1 MFYLNLSG
9 YIILVRLTFTSDVN
23 QVNFKQ
29 LCPLTSSP
37 LACIPLNEMLLNT
50 CYRLCKGYE
59 QYRKMSNKEDV
70 DTEPKAE
77 IESDTK
83 PEDNVAVPEDTE
95 KVEGDDGNLY
105 I

>member
-1 MFYLNLSG
+1 
-9 YIILVRLTFTSDVN
+9 
-23 QVNFKQ
+23 
-29 LCPLTSSP
+29 
-37 LACIPLNEMLLNT
+37 MLLNT

-83 PEDNVAVPEDTE
+83 PEDNVAGPEDTE
-95 KVEGDDGNLY
+95 KVEGDDDVRKKQEHDKLINNDVPTLANKMKAM
-105 I
+105 

>member
-1 MFYLNLSG
+1 
-9 YIILVRLTFTSDVN
+9 
-23 QVNFKQ
+23 
-29 LCPLTSSP
+29 
-37 LACIPLNEMLLNT
+37 MLLNT

-83 PEDNVAVPEDTE
+83 PEDNVAGPEDTE

-105 I
+105 IDKYITAIVFS

>member
-1 MFYLNLSG
+1 
-9 YIILVRLTFTSDVN
+9 
-23 QVNFKQ
+23 
-29 LCPLTSSP
+29 
-37 LACIPLNEMLLNT
+37 MLLNT
-50 CYRLCKGYE
+50 YYRLCKGYE

-83 PEDNVAVPEDTE
+83 LEDNVVVVPEDTE

-105 I
+105 INILQQLFLVDRARNFIRYPGTGFMCY

>member
-1 MFYLNLSG
+1 
-9 YIILVRLTFTSDVN
+9 
-23 QVNFKQ
+23 
-29 LCPLTSSP
+29 
-37 LACIPLNEMLLNT
+37 MLLNT

-83 PEDNVAVPEDTE
+83 PEDNVAGPEDTE